1 MLRISR
7 IASPNGAVTLRL
19 EGQIGGPW
27 VEELCRLCE
36 QCLATGGS
44 LILDLTDVSF
54 IDLDGVALCQRLRDQ
69 NVALLH
75 CSPFV
80 TEQLKGH
87 QRGGRQSNAANACHQ

>member
-7 IASPNGAVTLRL
+7 SASPNGAVTFRL

-27 VEELCRLCE
+27 VDELGRLCE
-36 QCLATGGS
+36 QRLATGAS

-80 TEQLKGH
+80 TEQLKGYE
-87 QRGGRQSNAANACHQ
+87 RGGTQSNAANVCHQ